1 MTIIPLI
8 RRNYLCFNSCDMY
21 LNMIMMIFDLDVK
34 IYMKKMK
41 ILINLVFK
49 NTWEEY
55 VSEKKRKQ
63 INILKL
69 LSISNWFFIAVL
81 YKSNQ
86 DPLSQKLVKL
96 WLNPTYR
103 EFCMVLRLRSKK
115 GFVINKYWLPS
126 NKSSCWPA
134 LH

>member
-1 MTIIPLI
+1 
-8 RRNYLCFNSCDMY
+8 
-21 LNMIMMIFDLDVK
+21 MIMMIFELDAKVD
-34 IYMKKMK
+34 MKMK

-49 NTWEEY
+49 NLISKY

-96 WLNPTYR
+96 
-103 EFCMVLRLRSKK
+103 
-115 GFVINKYWLPS
+115 
-126 NKSSCWPA
+126 
-134 LH
+134 